1 MLGIRSAFSRWG
13 RSRSA
18 KEQEWR
24 ARGAAVL
31 VQPWAPYL
39 WNAEPLR
46 DVMPW
51 YFARGQGQRLWDEDG
66 REFVDLEMGL
76 GPVLLGYDHPVV
88 REALYAHARTPAVT
102 TLLHRTEVQVA
113 ELLTEMIPSAE
124 LVVFGKNGSDACT
137 AAARVARAATGRKVI
152 LSCGFHG
159 IYDWFIADIMPSVGV
174 IPGAGYTK
182 PFPFN
187 DVAALETLA
196 DEHAHDLA
204 AIMLDPANRDVPQ
217 PGYLQEVRRI
227 ADKHNALLIFDEI
240 ITGFRVHR
248 GGAQTVYGV
257 TPDLTCLGKALANG
271 LPLSALVG
279 RKDVMQLVNTVF
291 YALTYQ
297 HDSVALAVS
306 LACLRYYRDHDVAG
320 EVTRR
325 GEMLRRLFDDACAA
339 AGLPGRAVG
348 LPGRLDL
355 DLGPWWMETT
365 HQQRI
370 VFARG
375 LLERGVLPVRVACAC
390 EQLTD
395 QDLERVQLAFKH
407 GCTLVARSLEG
418 AGSP

>member
-1 MLGIRSAFSRWG
+1 MLGIRSALRRWTG
-13 RSRSA
+13 RPTS
-18 KEQEWR
+18 EQVWR
-24 ARGAAVL
+24 TRGAKVL

-39 WNAEPLR
+39 WNVEPLR

-66 REFVDLEMGL
+66 RDFVDLEMGL

-88 REALYAHARTPAVT
+88 REALRKHARTPAVT
-102 TLLHRTEVQVA
+102 TLLHRTEVEVA
-113 ELLTEMIPSAE
+113 ELLTDMIPSAE

-159 IYDWFIADIMPSVGV
+159 IYDWFLGDIMPGDGV

-187 DVAALETLA
+187 DVAAVEALA
-196 DEHAHDLA
+196 DEHSRDLA
-204 AIMLDPANRDVPQ
+204 AIMLDPANRDLPQ
-217 PGYLQEVRRI
+217 PGYLQALRRI
-227 ADKHNALLIFDEI
+227 ADKHGALLIFDEI
-240 ITGFRVHR
+240 ITGFRVHT

-279 RKDVMQLVNTVF
+279 RKDVMQLVNKVF

-306 LACLRYYRDHDVAG
+306 RACLRYYRDHPVAE
-320 EVTRR
+320 EVTRK
-325 GEMLRRLFDDACAA
+325 GEILRRLFEEAAAA
-339 AGLPGRAVG
+339 AGLPGRGVG
-348 LPGRLDL
+348 LAGRLDL
-355 DLGPWWMETT
+355 DLGPWWSQST
-365 HQQRI
+365 HDQRI

-375 LLERGVLPVRVACAC
+375 LLEQGVLPVRVACTS
-390 EQLTD
+390 EGMTD
-395 QDLERVQLAFKH
+395 QDLERVQRAFKH
-407 GCTLVARSLEG
+407 GCEKVARFRESATG
-418 AGSP
+418 